1 MINVAIV
8 GLGAGGT
15 SVLKALQGIEQVK
28 VLGVCDVNDRA
39 PGAVLAREK
48 GIPFYTDINRILNLA
63 GVNVIVEATGSSK
76 VQQIIYENKKENVA
90 VVDSHGADLMMT
102 MVEAR
107 EEMIRKLHAE
117 AQKLA
122 DMASEMTATMQNV
135 SRIVE
140 EVANFAQEV
149 ASGGQTL
156 LELGNLASTHL
167 GETGEVL
174 NIINNTA
181 KQTKLLGFN
190 AAIEAAR
197 SGEHGKGFAVVA
209 DEVRKLAENSSAS
222 VQRISSILGNI
233 EDSVKKITKGVTAA
247 AQVVQKQAD
256 LTQSVFANIE
266 QLEAMAEE
274 LDRMAHN
281 LANLA

>member
-15 SVLKALQGIEQVK
+15 SVLKALYGIGQIK
-28 VLGVCDVNDRA
+28 VLGVCDVDDKA
-39 PGAVLAREK
+39 PGAILAREQ
-48 GIPFYTDINRILNLA
+48 GIPFFTDINRIFSLSGL
-63 GVNVIVEATGSSK
+63 NVIIEATGNPK
-76 VQQIIYENKKENVA
+76 VEQIIYENKRENVA
-90 VVDSHGADLMMT
+90 IVDSHGADLMMT

-107 EEMIRKLHAE
+107 EEMIRKLHDE
-117 AQKLA
+117 AQRLA

-135 SRIVE
+135 SRVVE

-149 ASGGQTL
+149 AAGGQNL
-156 LELGNLASTHL
+156 LKLGETASKHL

-174 NIINNTA
+174 NIISATA

-209 DEVRKLAENSSAS
+209 DEVRKLAENSSVS
-222 VQRISSILGNI
+222 VRKISDILGNI
-233 EDSVKKITKGVTAA
+233 EDSVKKITKGVNMAA
-247 AQVVQKQAD
+247 EVVQKQAD